1 MKMIPKN
8 TAKLVRFLL
17 RNIEGYGYNTNQI
30 AKYLKIS
37 VGSSFKI
44 LKDLERKSIVTAQR
58 IGNAVNYN
66 LNLDNPEAVKI
77 GELLLLEEKR
87 LLRGYAKLYSES
99 LQECRKGELI
109 ILFGSILTKKEF
121 NDVDVLFVSNKSK
134 DVHDFCQE
142 LSAIRTKPVVP
153 LILKKED
160 LIKELKN
167 RKDAIVSLIKEG
179 VILKG
184 ESVFI
189 EVIKNA
195 KQ

>member
-8 TAKLVRFLL
+8 TVKLIRFLL
-17 RNIEGYGYNTNQI
+17 RNIERYGYNTNQI

-44 LKDLERKSIVTAQR
+44 LKDLERKRIVAAQR

-99 LQECRKGELI
+99 LQEFQKGELI
-109 ILFGSILTKKEF
+109 ILFG
-121 NDVDVLFVSNKSK
+121 
-134 DVHDFCQE
+134 
-142 LSAIRTKPVVP
+142 
-153 LILKKED
+153 
-160 LIKELKN
+160 
-167 RKDAIVSLIKEG
+167 
-179 VILKG
+179 
-184 ESVFI
+184 
-189 EVIKNA
+189 
-195 KQ
+195 